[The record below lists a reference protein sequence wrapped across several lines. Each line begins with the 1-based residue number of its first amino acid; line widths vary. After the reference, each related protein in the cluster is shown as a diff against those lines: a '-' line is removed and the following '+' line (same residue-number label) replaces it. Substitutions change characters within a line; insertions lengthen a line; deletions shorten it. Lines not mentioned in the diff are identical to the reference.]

1 MMVKT
6 ADKLEEDIRAIFS
19 GDTPWVTIVWDDP
32 VNLQNYVVYV
42 FMELFGYS
50 KARATELMLQVHNDG
65 KAIVST
71 GSREEME
78 HDVARLHELN
88 LPIARRKFFSI
99 SASRLSSFL
108 PSALITAMTTHLLQ
122 WLALLRMIHRLKMKF
137 SIDYCPMRM
146 QML

>member
-1 MMVKT
+1 MVKT
-6 ADKLEEDIRAIFS
+6 ADKIEVEIRAIFS

-78 HDVARLHELN
+78 HDVARLHEDGLW
-88 LPIARRKFFSI
+88 A
-99 SASRLSSFL
+99 
-108 PSALITAMTTHLLQ
+108 TLQ
-122 WLALLRMIHRLKMKF
+122 RGDQL
-137 SIDYCPMRM
+137 
-146 QML
+146 